1 MKGKSLD
8 EHVIFILYGKHVTYV
23 GSPKL
28 LGDWSKPI
36 YVQNQLR

>member
-1 MKGKSLD
+1 MKGKRLGK
-8 EHVIFILYGKHVTYV
+8 HVIFILYGKHVTHV

-36 YVQNQLR
+36 YDQNQLR